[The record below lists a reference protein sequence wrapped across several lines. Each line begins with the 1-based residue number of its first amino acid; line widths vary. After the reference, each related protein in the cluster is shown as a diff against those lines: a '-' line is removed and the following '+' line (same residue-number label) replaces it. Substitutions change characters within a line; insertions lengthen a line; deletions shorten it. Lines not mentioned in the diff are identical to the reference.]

1 MSFLRPVPSTAL
13 ANRGSS
19 NALTVVRLMIEIPD
33 NASVNSGMIGPHISG
48 EVAVTTIGKPSTL
61 AAFAN
66 ATTLCF
72 NSATGMS
79 LTPVNSPTWWSMRSN
94 AAFSDVSRSVYLL
107 FSILLFCLLFFLFEV
122 AERSSRSHHILN
134 LDKTEIPCCLA
145 RHTDLIYW
153 NMDLKLTDKT
163 ALVSGSTK
171 GIGFAIA
178 TGLAGEGARVIVN
191 GRSEKAVAEAKQ
203 QIVQTQPDAKIESFA
218 GDLSTA
224 AATETLLQRFPFV
237 DILVNNLGIFEP
249 SPFENISDED
259 WRRFFEVNVLGGV
272 RLSRAYLPGMRQRNW
287 GRIVFISSES
297 AINTPAEMIHY
308 GMTKTAQLAVSR
320 GLAQSRA
327 GTAVTVNA
335 VLPGPTHS
343 AGVEEF
349 AGQLSG
355 GKPFA
360 EFEQEF
366 FKTVRPSSLLKRFA
380 MPEEVADLVTYVC
393 SPLSV
398 ATNGAALRVDGGV
411 VQACF

>member
-1 MSFLRPVPSTAL
+1 MDFKL
-13 ANRGSS
+13 
-19 NALTVVRLMIEIPD
+19 
-33 NASVNSGMIGPHISG
+33 SG
-48 EVAVTTIGKPSTL
+48 
-61 AAFAN
+61 
-66 ATTLCF
+66 
-72 NSATGMS
+72 
-79 LTPVNSPTWWSMRSN
+79 
-94 AAFSDVSRSVYLL
+94 
-107 FSILLFCLLFFLFEV
+107 
-122 AERSSRSHHILN
+122 
-134 LDKTEIPCCLA
+134 
-145 RHTDLIYW
+145 
-153 NMDLKLTDKT
+153 KT
-163 ALVSGSTK
+163 ALVTGSTA
-171 GIGFAIA
+171 GIGYAIA
-178 TGLAGEGARVIVN
+178 LGLSREGARVIVN
-191 GRSEKAVAEAKQ
+191 GR
-203 QIVQTQPDAKIESFA
+203 TQPRVDTALASIRKAIPGAAVEGIA
-218 GDLSTA
+218 EDLGNADGCEQLVRQLPS
-224 AATETLLQRFPFV
+224 V

-249 SPFENISDED
+249 KAFEEIADSD
-259 WRRFFEVNVLGGV
+259 WLRFFEVNVMSGV
-272 RLSRAYLPGMRQRNW
+272 RLGRAYLPGMKERNW

-297 AINTPAEMIHY
+297 AVHVPAEMVHY

-320 GLAQSRA
+320 GLAELCA

-380 MPEEVADLVTYVC
+380 MPEEVANLVTYVC